1 MYVCFNNVGNK
12 VCVLC
17 LIYIFLYIFIIMD
30 LSCFIYEVYLFVEV
44 FFYNKDII
52 LLIYGINYC

>member
-12 VCVLC
+12 VCGLC